1 MPPIHTHMHCQAPAP
16 KVKISNLMSA
26 LGTDAILNPSVAE
39 KAVNLQVNL
48 RAAHH
53 QEENASRAL
62 SKEEKHDKL
71 ARKYTAGTDVQVL
84 VDVFRYVAWDY
95 AFIIIIVNLHH
106 PVVTY

>member
-1 MPPIHTHMHCQAPAP
+1 
-16 KVKISNLMSA
+16 MSA

-84 VDVFRYVAWDY
+84 VDVFRYVDGA
-95 AFIIIIVNLHH
+95 AMS
-106 PVVTY
+106 